1 MNKQKVI
8 TGTSVFL
15 LLILILYVPDAQAQ
29 DDIRGFS
36 SSNFKTSN
44 LDTSDGIIDEGWT
57 DVAQQELDTAFGDG
71 GYAKFA
77 NNATHL
83 FAQFRA
89 SASHSWIS
97 IEFDYDPAGCMGSQ
111 HDGWTL
117 YIDGSTVEARDILFD
132 GTIMPTTDS
141 QNDLVA
147 EAVVTGELIDIEI
160 VRPFSTGDAVGA
172 DIEIV
177 NETLTFI
184 TFASDTDHFGAREN
198 FYLSIKYYDLPEGAQ
213 IPVEGA
219 LSLDIPI
226 SFDWNPIK
234 KNILLGAIIFVGVFM
249 HVHYSIRVIHRPLNH
264 GSRIVDSNHTAP
276 KVLDRLTEFKTN
288 EYDHGDEN

>member
-1 MNKQKVI
+1 MNKQKII
-8 TGTSVFL
+8 TGTSVFIL
-15 LLILILYVPDAQAQ
+15 LVLFVVAPDAQAQ

-44 LDTSDGIIDEGWT
+44 LNTGDGIIDEGWV
-57 DVAQQELDTAFGDG
+57 DVAQQDLSTAFGEG

-83 FAQFRA
+83 FTLLRA
-89 SASHSWIS
+89 TTSHSWLS

-111 HDGWTL
+111 HDGWAI

-147 EAVVTGELIDIEI
+147 EAVVTGGLIDIEI
-160 VRPFSTGDAVGA
+160 VRPFSTGDTVGA
-172 DIEIV
+172 DIEIA

-184 TFASDTDHFGAREN
+184 TFASDADHFGAREN
-198 FYLSIKYYDLPEGAQ
+198 FYLSIKYYDLPEGAA
-213 IPVEGA
+213 IPVDAA

-226 SFDWNPIK
+226 TFDWNPIK
-234 KNILLGAIIFVGVFM
+234 KNILLGAVIFVGVFM

-264 GSRIVDSNHTAP
+264 GSRIVDSNHNAP
-276 KVLDRLTEFKTN
+276 KVLDRLTEFKEN
-288 EYDHGDEN
+288 NYENGDEN